1 MARSA
6 SDYDA
11 SFAKIAASIPRGGG
25 GSSSN
30 SSSSSISGG
39 SSYYGG
45 DSDDG
50 TIYISQRDY
59 DAQKSM
65 LSDPTFGG
73 SFGARDIRNGNVRVG
88 EYSDNTPYTNPIT
101 GASSIGGGHY
111 VYSDPAN
118 PGVTHMVSGRDRQ
131 DYLAVARN
139 TGFGDISSRFTP
151 ADLPTFHNAQRLGAG
166 DYAYDFATGRIPL
179 TQLPS
184 LVPEPRP
191 VMVAGVDTQ
200 PWAGTYDKDFYK
212 TYNSLLPEY
221 GYDADKFSRTGEIP
235 FSPYGLTGYAAEY
248 MYGRNQG
255 GLGDAEAHEM
265 ARAGTSGIFEGL
277 PSWYDPDK
285 PGEAVVSAKELL
297 PDPELDAKIRSAG
310 VDPALLNIYE
320 KAELRRILQK
330 ADWRLALAWQ

>member
-1 MARSA
+1 MARPA

-11 SFAKIAASIPRGGG
+11 SFAEIAASIPSGGG

-30 SSSSSISGG
+30 NSSGSSSSD
-39 SSYYGG
+39 YGG

-59 DAQKSM
+59 DAQKSA

-118 PGVTHMVSGRDRQ
+118 PGVTHMINGRDRQ

-151 ADLPTFHNAQRLGAG
+151 ADLSTFHNTQRLGAG
-166 DYAYDFATGRIPL
+166 DYAYDFATGRTPL

-221 GYDADKFSRTGEIP
+221 GYDADKFSRTGEMP

-265 ARAGTSGIFEGL
+265 AQAGTSGIFEGL
-277 PSWYDPDK
+277 PSWYDPYK

-297 PDPELDAKIRSAG
+297 PDPELDAKIRSVG

-320 KAELRRILQK
+320 KAELRRMIGG
-330 ADWRLALAWQ
+330 